1 MKVAVVERHKNTG
14 HIGVGFIKGYGLKR
28 GSVATSISHD
38 SHNIIVV
45 GENEEDMAFAVNKVR
60 EQRGGIAVVDNGRVL
75 ASLPLEIAGLM
86 TNKPLLETNSLLEN
100 AKTAAEK
107 LGVSE
112 RGRSFYD
119 IVLYEPYR
127 NP

>member
-1 MKVAVVERHKNTG
+1 
-14 HIGVGFIKGYGLKR
+14 
-28 GSVATSISHD
+28 
-38 SHNIIVV
+38 
-45 GENEEDMAFAVNKVR
+45 MAFAVNKVK

-107 LGVSE
+107 LGVSK
-112 RGRSFYD
+112 GVDPFMTLSFMSLTV
-119 IVLYEPYR
+119 IPEYR
-127 NP
+127 ITTKGVFDVSSRKYAN